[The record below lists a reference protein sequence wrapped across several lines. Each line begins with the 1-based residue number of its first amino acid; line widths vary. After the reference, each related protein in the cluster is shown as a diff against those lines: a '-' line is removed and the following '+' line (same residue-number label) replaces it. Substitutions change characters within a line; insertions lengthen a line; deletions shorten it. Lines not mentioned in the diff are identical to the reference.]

1 LKFKEY
7 KKMNAKIT
15 AAFVAGLAA
24 VMACVYAM
32 PTQQAAELPPPR
44 VVVAECHNLQALD
57 AAFGAHFDTA
67 KYALERLKAHCD
79 AGNEAAVLMQV
90 WEQDPTAGVVHE

>member
-1 LKFKEY
+1 
-7 KKMNAKIT
+7 MNAKIT

-24 VMACVYAM
+24 AVMACVYAL
-32 PTQQAAELPPPR
+32 PTPQAAELPPPR
-44 VVVAECHNLQALD
+44 VVVAECHNLNALD
-57 AAFGAHFDTA
+57 AEFGKHDTA

>member
-1 LKFKEY
+1 
-7 KKMNAKIT
+7 MNAKIT

-24 VMACVYAM
+24 AVMACVYAL
-32 PTQQAAELPPPR
+32 PTPRAAELPPPR
-44 VVVAECHNLQALD
+44 MVVAECHNLQALD
-57 AAFGAHFDTA
+57 AEFSANFDAA

>member
-1 LKFKEY
+1 
-7 KKMNAKIT
+7 MNAKIT
-15 AAFVAGLAA
+15 AAFVAGLAVA
-24 VMACVYAM
+24 VMACVYAL
-32 PTQQAAELPPPR
+32 PTPQAAALPPPR

-57 AAFGAHFDTA
+57 AEFSANFDAA

>member
-1 LKFKEY
+1 
-7 KKMNAKIT
+7 MNAKIT
-15 AAFVAGLAA
+15 AAFVAGLTVA
-24 VMACVYAM
+24 VMACVYAL
-32 PTQQAAELPPPR
+32 PTQHAAELPPPR

-57 AAFGAHFDTA
+57 AEFSARFDAA

-79 AGNEAAVLMQV
+79 AGSEAAVLMQV